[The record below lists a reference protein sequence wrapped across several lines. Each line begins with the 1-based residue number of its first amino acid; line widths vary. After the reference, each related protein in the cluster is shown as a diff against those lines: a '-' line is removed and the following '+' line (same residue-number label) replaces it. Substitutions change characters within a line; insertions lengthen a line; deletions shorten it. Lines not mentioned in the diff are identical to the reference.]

1 MRVTPFD
8 TNGQDILHSL
18 PILNTSA
25 ISSSK
30 LMEANTMEFFNRLGI
45 RFCWKEIQ
53 EILKGRKYGL
63 NVSKTPY
70 FLEGGRPSLAQSGY
84 YYHDVICQKM
94 PCNKGDNIEISF
106 SCLLSSLTKS
116 NTTIFSW
123 LDAQTFLEQTLSS
136 EKLSR
141 LALEHRSRLATKLS
155 SLMKE
160 YENHQME
167 MYIDMSPA
175 LKSFFHSSDA
185 SSSENGSE
193 REQGKKK
200 IQN

>member
-1 MRVTPFD
+1 
-8 TNGQDILHSL
+8 
-18 PILNTSA
+18 
-25 ISSSK
+25 
-30 LMEANTMEFFNRLGI
+30 
-45 RFCWKEIQ
+45 
-53 EILKGRKYGL
+53 
-63 NVSKTPY
+63 
-70 FLEGGRPSLAQSGY
+70 
-84 YYHDVICQKM
+84 
-94 PCNKGDNIEISF
+94 
-106 SCLLSSLTKS
+106 
-116 NTTIFSW
+116 
-123 LDAQTFLEQTLSS
+123 LEQTLSS

-200 IQN
+200 IQNEITLVFFFIFASFIKMYLLFFYY